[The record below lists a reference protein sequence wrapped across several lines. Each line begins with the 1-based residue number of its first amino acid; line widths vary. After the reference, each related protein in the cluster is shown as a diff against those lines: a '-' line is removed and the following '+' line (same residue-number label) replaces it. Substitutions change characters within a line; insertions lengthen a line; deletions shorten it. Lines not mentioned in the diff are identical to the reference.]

1 MVQDFWDPFQVQGDS
16 MFLLPQV
23 LLPVPQTL
31 YLLKLL
37 SSKVLGSHLSPIL
50 SMISINYNLY
60 YLCTSDKFPNIN
72 PNFSPLS
79 TLQNPSFPLPE
90 PSESLSHCTHSPQI
104 CPLSLSNS
112 NRCSCCCAQ
121 QALPAFFSCGFGLK
135 YYRSAYTIMLLS
147 PKWSLSTPFLINI
160 LCLRH
165 TKSLQSMI
173 FFFPEPLIYS
183 GNKSQILIFI
193 PHCYP
198 QLPNISLQLQIILTI

>member
-1 MVQDFWDPFQVQGDS
+1 
-16 MFLLPQV
+16 
-23 LLPVPQTL
+23 
-31 YLLKLL
+31 
-37 SSKVLGSHLSPIL
+37 
-50 SMISINYNLY
+50 MISINYNLY
-60 YLCTSDKFPNIN
+60 SLCTSDKFRNTN

-90 PSESLSHCTHSPQI
+90 PFESLSHCTHSPQI
-104 CPLSLSNS
+104 CPLSLSDS

-121 QALPAFFSCGFGLK
+121 QTLPAFLSCDFGLK
-135 YYRSAYTIMLLS
+135 YYRSAYTTMLLS
-147 PKWSLSTPFLINI
+147 PKRNPSTPFLINI
-160 LCLRH
+160 LCLRY

-183 GNKSQILIFI
+183 GIKSQILIFI